1 MKRKEFYFRTFFM
14 EISDDNF
21 ENIKNRIIGIMRRKR
36 ESMIYSARDKKTAAN
51 TFELLMQFVNKVN
64 LDEFSKEVVEEFDF
78 QYEMGLKIEEI
89 IDSLFHVQRASYLD
103 RIAHREPIKTIKVKR
118 KIWKL
123 KLPLVKYFE
132 TYDHNGEL
140 LSRYK
145 NTFDFSNKNVN
156 AYKFAQ
162 TKLEKEKIIET
173 QLVKKQYLYQK
184 PSEAT
189 DQIISPEVDDKEAWF
204 KALVTYRANK
214 EFLPELY
221 LSELPPNEQKTLVE
235 TKEKRKRETTKLVKW
250 TDGKNKNSF
259 VKLIYSLHHSK
270 YIDKGEGEVT
280 NTVEALA
287 PIFGLELN
295 DWESNFSKGITEQ
308 GYAYDH
314 GAFFDDLKN
323 SYLEIVK
330 SRIETKELKKKIKKE
345 LDKKQGSKED

>member
-1 MKRKEFYFRTFFM
+1 M
-14 EISDDNF
+14 EISDDSF
-21 ENIKNRIIGIMRRKR
+21 ENIKHRIIGMMRHKR
-36 ESMIYSARDKKTAAN
+36 ENMIHSARDKKTAAN
-51 TFELLMQFVNKVN
+51 TFELVFQFVNKVN

-78 QYEMGLKIEEI
+78 HYEMGQKIEEI
-89 IDSLFHVQRASYLD
+89 IDSLILVQRSAYLD
-103 RIAHREPIKTIKVKR
+103 RIAHREPIKTIIVKR

-123 KLPLVKYFE
+123 KLPIVKYFE

-140 LSRYK
+140 QSRYK
-145 NTFDFSNKNVN
+145 NTFDFSQRNVN

-162 TKLEKEKIIET
+162 TKQEKGKIIET
-173 QLVKKQYLYQK
+173 QFVKKQYLYQK
-184 PSEAT
+184 PLEPT

-204 KALVTYRANK
+204 KALVKYRANK
-214 EFLPELY
+214 EYLPELY
-221 LSELPPNEQKTLVE
+221 ASQFQEKQKQEVTQVQ
-235 TKEKRKRETTKLVKW
+235 EKRKKETSKLVKW
-250 TDGKNKNSF
+250 TDGKTKNNF
-259 VKLIYSLHHSK
+259 TKLVYALHRAEFLEN
-270 YIDKGEGEVT
+270 GNGEVT
-280 NTVEALA
+280 KMVDKLA
-287 PIFGLELN
+287 PVFGIEMG